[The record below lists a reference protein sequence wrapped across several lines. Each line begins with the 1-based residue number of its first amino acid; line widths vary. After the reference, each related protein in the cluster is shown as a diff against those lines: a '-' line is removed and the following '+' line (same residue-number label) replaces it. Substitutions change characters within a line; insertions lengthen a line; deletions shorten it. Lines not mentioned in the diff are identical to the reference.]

1 MELKYKSWKDINVN
15 TFIRLKSEWQNF
27 ETTGDKVMDELNSS
41 IILLSILCD
50 ATEDEITNLSKSEFI
65 TLLHQTG
72 FINDMPKAKIQDK
85 YVINGKKY
93 KVFLTL
99 QDMSISQYIDFQT
112 FYKEQDKY
120 FKELIACFLIPDGKK
135 YGEYN
140 INEVIDDIGNH
151 MTIVD
156 AHSILFFFV
165 LLYQS
170 LTKVILNYSIK
181 DMKKMMK
188 KEKDKEQKMKME
200 KSIAEMKKAMD
211 SLNDGVGFIS

>member
-1 MELKYKSWKDINVN
+1 MELIYKSWKDINVN
-15 TFIRLKSEWQNF
+15 TFIRLQLEWQNF
-27 ETTGDKVMDELNSS
+27 ETTGDKVMDDLNRS

-50 ATEDEITNLSKSEFI
+50 TTEDEITNLSKSEFT
-65 TLLHQTG
+65 TLLHQTV
-72 FINDMPKAKIQDK
+72 FINDMPKVKIQDK

-156 AHSILFFFV
+156 AYSILFFFV

-170 LTKVILNYSIK
+170 LTKAILNYSIK

-188 KEKDKEQKMKME
+188 KEKNKEQKMKME

>member
-15 TFIRLKSEWQNF
+15 TFIRLQLEWQNF
-27 ETTGDKVMDELNSS
+27 ETTGDKVMDDLNRS

-50 ATEDEITNLSKSEFI
+50 TTEDEITNLSKSEFT
-65 TLLHQTG
+65 TLLHQTV
-72 FINDMPKAKIQDK
+72 FINDMPKVKIQDK

-112 FYKEQDKY
+112 FYKEQEKY

-135 YGEYN
+135 YGEYD

-156 AHSILFFFV
+156 AYSILFFFV

-170 LTKVILNYSIK
+170 LTKAILNYSIK

-188 KEKDKEQKMKME
+188 KEKNKEQKMKME

>member
-1 MELKYKSWKDINVN
+1 MELIYKSWKDINVN
-15 TFIRLKSEWQNF
+15 TFIRLQLEWQNF
-27 ETTGDKVMDELNSS
+27 ETTGDKVMDDLNRS

-50 ATEDEITNLSKSEFI
+50 TTEDEITNLSKSEFT
-65 TLLHQTG
+65 TLLHQTV
-72 FINDMPKAKIQDK
+72 FINDMPKVKIQDK

-112 FYKEQDKY
+112 FYKEQEKY

-135 YGEYN
+135 YGEYD

-156 AHSILFFFV
+156 AYSILFFFV
-165 LLYQS
+165 LLFRS
-170 LTKVILNYSIK
+170 LTKAILNYSIK

-188 KEKDKEQKMKME
+188 KEKNKEQKMKME

>member
-1 MELKYKSWKDINVN
+1 MELIYKSWKDINVN
-15 TFIRLKSEWQNF
+15 TFIRLQLEWQNF
-27 ETTGDKVMDELNSS
+27 ETTGDKVMDDLNRS

-50 ATEDEITNLSKSEFI
+50 TTEDEITNLSKSEFT
-65 TLLHQTG
+65 TLLHQTV
-72 FINDMPKAKIQDK
+72 FINDMPKVKIQDK

-112 FYKEQDKY
+112 FYKEQEKY

-156 AHSILFFFV
+156 AYSILFFFV

-188 KEKDKEQKMKME
+188 KEKNKEQKMKME

>member
-1 MELKYKSWKDINVN
+1 MELRYKSWKDINVN
-15 TFIRLKSEWQNF
+15 TFIRLQLEWQNF
-27 ETTGDKVMDELNSS
+27 ETTGDKVMDDLNRS

-50 ATEDEITNLSKSEFI
+50 TTEDEITNLSKSEFT
-65 TLLHQTG
+65 TLLHQTV
-72 FINDMPKAKIQDK
+72 FINDMPKVKIQDK

-112 FYKEQDKY
+112 FYKEQEKY

-135 YGEYN
+135 YGEYD

-156 AHSILFFFV
+156 AYSILFFFV

-170 LTKVILNYSIK
+170 LTKAILNYSIK

-188 KEKDKEQKMKME
+188 KEKNKEQKMKME

>member
-1 MELKYKSWKDINVN
+1 MELIYKSWKDINVN
-15 TFIRLKSEWQNF
+15 TFIRLQLEWQNF
-27 ETTGDKVMDELNSS
+27 ETTGDKVMDDLNRS

-50 ATEDEITNLSKSEFI
+50 TTEDEITNLSKSEFT
-65 TLLHQTG
+65 TLLHQTV
-72 FINDMPKAKIQDK
+72 FINDMPKVKIQDK

-112 FYKEQDKY
+112 FYKEQEKY

-135 YGEYN
+135 YGEYD

-156 AHSILFFFV
+156 AYSILFFFV

-170 LTKVILNYSIK
+170 LTKAILNYSIK

-188 KEKDKEQKMKME
+188 KEKNKEQKMKME